1 MIRSLFLCINL
12 FANLSLSAIA
22 PLDAALV
29 HFDKSFYVSGEVV
42 WYKLYLPASAQGK
55 DFSVQV
61 VVVNGGGVSV
71 GKMFLAVEKNASCQG
86 HFSLP
91 FNAESGVY
99 TFVFTASR
107 KDGTTDELL
116 RASIPVYND
125 LNITVEKTA
134 VQPVSV
140 GTPTNPPNELKVS
153 VQVVSDGLPAPRQ
166 TVRLKINVA
175 DQMGN
180 PVSAEGSASVTDDEL
195 CGGKVLFADNF
206 QMGGTVTSGAE
217 WLPGVYLSGLVKSNF
232 GNLMTSSLLPVLD
245 LETHQL
251 YFTKSAQ
258 GVFTLQ
264 MPAFT
269 GVHRLQMVGV
279 VEEPFKVTWNEAMNK
294 SSKQQ
299 LAYTAGILQY
309 LDLSRKRKKIYQFY
323 GLQDTELKLQA
334 AALKPIEWKG
344 KQFYKVQNYERFP
357 DLATFFQEIIWR
369 VKFVMKGERF
379 TAKMYNVETH
389 TDFEEPPLFIVD
401 EKATY
406 DADFIAKLDPAGIET
421 IELLFEPKLMRKYY
435 PAIGGG
441 GVVRIKTLLG
451 NQSLPAEK
459 ESEIISLSGLSL
471 PATFPVVQPNAAEPI
486 LHPVVFWQPS
496 FTTDKNG
503 AYVLSFVQTDDRS
516 TFCAEVLVQGPD
528 GRRGYARFCYKVE

>member
-1 MIRSLFLCINL
+1 MIRSFFLCINL
-12 FANLSLSAIA
+12 LASLSLFAMA
-22 PLDAALV
+22 PPDEALV

-55 DFSVQV
+55 DFSVRV
-61 VVVNGGGVSV
+61 TVLNGGGVSV
-71 GKMFLAVEKNASCQG
+71 GEMFLAVEKKASCQG
-86 HFSLP
+86 YFALP
-91 FNAESGVY
+91 FDVEPGVY
-99 TFVFTASR
+99 TFVFSATR
-107 KDGTTDELL
+107 KEGTTDELL
-116 RASIPVYND
+116 SASIPVYND
-125 LNITVEKTA
+125 LNLSAEKIEI
-134 VQPVSV
+134 QPVSA
-140 GTPTNPPNELKVS
+140 GTTPSPPNELKVS

-166 TVRLKINVA
+166 TVRLKINVT
-175 DQMGN
+175 DQLGN
-180 PVSAEGSASVTDDEL
+180 RVSAEGSVSVIDDEL

-206 QMGGTVTSGAE
+206 QTGREVPSGAD
-217 WLPGVYLSGLVKSNF
+217 WLSGVYKSGLVNSTF
-232 GNLMTSSLLPVLD
+232 GNLMTSSFLPVLD
-245 LETHQL
+245 VETHQL
-251 YFTKSAQ
+251 YLTKSVQ

-279 VEEPFKVTWNEAMNK
+279 VEEPLKVTWDQAMYK
-294 SSKQQ
+294 SSKQK
-299 LAYTAGILQY
+299 LVYTDGILRY

-323 GLQDTELKLQA
+323 GLKETEPKLQTAELK
-334 AALKPIEWKG
+334 PTVWKG
-344 KQFYKVQNYERFP
+344 KQLYKVQDYERFP

-369 VKFVMKGERF
+369 VKFVKKGERF

-389 TDFEEPPLFIVD
+389 TDFDEPPLFIVD

-459 ESEIISLSGLSL
+459 ESEIISLSGLAL
-471 PATFPVVQPNAAEPI
+471 PATFPVTQPNAAEPI

-503 AYVLSFVQTDDRS
+503 TNVLSFVQTDDRS